1 MKPDKKVQI
10 PGTQELEGELK
21 RERYRQRYRSVLK
34 STVFTLVVVAAFA
47 ILVATLWMPV
57 LQIYGTSM
65 SPTLEEG
72 EIVISVKSPE
82 FKKGD
87 LVAFYIGNKLLV
99 KRVIAGPGD
108 WVNIDQ
114 DGTVTVNNV
123 KIDEP
128 YLTEKSLGICD
139 IELPYQVPD
148 SKYFLMGDHRSTS
161 VDSRSSV
168 IGCVSREQIVGRIV
182 CCVWPFTNFRIFD

>member
-1 MKPDKKVQI
+1 
-10 PGTQELEGELK
+10 
-21 RERYRQRYRSVLK
+21 
-34 STVFTLVVVAAFA
+34 
-47 ILVATLWMPV
+47 IL
-57 LQIYGTSM
+57 
-65 SPTLEEG
+65 
-72 EIVISVKSPE
+72 
-82 FKKGD
+82 
-87 LVAFYIGNKLLV
+87 NKLLV
-99 KRVIAGPGD
+99 KRVSAGPGD